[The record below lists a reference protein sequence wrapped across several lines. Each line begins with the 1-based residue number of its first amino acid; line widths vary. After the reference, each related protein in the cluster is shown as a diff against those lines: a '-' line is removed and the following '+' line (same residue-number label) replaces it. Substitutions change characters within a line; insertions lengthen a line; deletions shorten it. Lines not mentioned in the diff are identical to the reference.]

1 MEQNERKIQFMR
13 YFKKA
18 SIILM
23 VLVVCFFG
31 VLRSQQLDIYRDIA
45 RSQQQIMT
53 VYKYLLTEYVHE
65 LDVQKLTSRIIK
77 SMLENFDPY
86 TEYYEEKDL
95 EDLAIKTD
103 GEFSGVGLQIYMYE
117 DQLTVVGPIEG
128 SPASRAGIFTGD
140 EIMNID
146 GETTKGL
153 ELKEATNKIRGDKG
167 TDVILT
173 IKKPITGETEDYAI
187 TRDVITIKDIPY
199 YGMANPEV
207 GYLRI
212 TNFSNNTPGETRD
225 ALISLMGE
233 GADNIIIDLR
243 DNPGGLLSSSL
254 DILDLILPKD
264 VEMVSTKGRK
274 GRSLKNY
281 KSLNSAFLPNSVDI
295 AVLINGGS
303 ASASEIV
310 AGVLQDHDRAVVLGD
325 QSFGKGLVQTV
336 IGINQETALKITN
349 SKYYIP
355 SGRSI
360 QKRKFIDEELIAD
373 GTLEADSLFQTMAG
387 RTVLGGG
394 GISPDIV
401 VKDEGSYPL
410 AASILRN
417 GGYFRFVQQSSDQ
430 YASIDEVMADSS
442 LMKNFKTFI
451 NDNDIEG
458 YVDGEE
464 DLESAKEKLSEE
476 DKDNIFLKNAFSVI
490 ERQIDKTQS
499 EMFETEKDIIERMIL
514 GEFAFYYDGNDGKYE
529 LYLKDD
535 KVVIKALEVLM
546 DDSVYSSFLTVPE
559 PNQVAVIKS

>member
-1 MEQNERKIQFMR
+1 MR

-18 SIILM
+18 SIIFM
-23 VLVVCFFG
+23 VLMVCFFG
-31 VLRSQQLDIYRDIA
+31 ILRSQQLDVYRDIA

-65 LDVQKLTSRIIK
+65 LDVQQLTSRIIK

-264 VEMVSTKGRK
+264 IELVSTKGRK
-274 GRSLKNY
+274 GRNLKNY

-430 YASIDEVMADSS
+430 YASIDEVMADNS

>member
-1 MEQNERKIQFMR
+1 MR
-13 YFKKA
+13 YLKKA
-18 SIILM
+18 SIIFM

-31 VLRSQQLDIYRDIA
+31 ILRSQQLDVYRDIA

-65 LDVQKLTSRIIK
+65 LDVPKLTSRIIK

-86 TEYYEEKDL
+86 TEYYEKKDL
-95 EDLAIKTD
+95 EDLAVKTD
-103 GEFSGVGLQIYMYE
+103 GKFSGVGLQIYMYK

-146 GETTKGL
+146 GESTKGL

-187 TRDVITIKDIPY
+187 TRDIITIKDIPY

-212 TNFSNNTPGETRD
+212 TNFSNNTAGETRD
-225 ALISLMGE
+225 ALLSLMGE

-254 DILDLILPKD
+254 DVLDLILPKD

-274 GRSLKNY
+274 ERNLKNY
-281 KSLNSAFLPNSVDI
+281 KSLNNSFVPSSIDI

-336 IGINQETALKITN
+336 IGINQDTALKITN

-373 GTLEADSLFQTMAG
+373 NSLVADSLYQTIAG

-430 YASIDEVMADSS
+430 YISIDEVIADNS

-451 NDNDIEG
+451 NDSDIKG
-458 YVDGEE
+458 YVDGQE
-464 DLESAKEKLSEE
+464 DLEVAKEKLSKE

-490 ERQIDKTQS
+490 ERQIDKTKS
-499 EMFETEKDIIERMIL
+499 EMFEIENDVIKRMIL
-514 GEFAFYYDGNDGKYE
+514 GEFAFYYDGNNGKYE

-535 KVVIKALEVLM
+535 KVVIKALEILM
-546 DDSVYSSFLTVPE
+546 DNSIYSSLLTVPE
-559 PNQVAVIKS
+559 PNQVAAIKS

>member
-1 MEQNERKIQFMR
+1 MR

-31 VLRSQQLDIYRDIA
+31 ILRSQQLDVYRDIA

-140 EIMNID
+140 EIINID
-146 GETTKGL
+146 GEVTKGL

-173 IKKPITGETEDYAI
+173 IKKPITGETEDYTI

-233 GADNIIIDLR
+233 GAENIIIDLR

-254 DILDLILPKD
+254 DILDLILPKNM
-264 VEMVSTKGRK
+264 EMVSTKGRK

-281 KSLNSAFLPNSVDI
+281 KSLNNAFLPNSIDI

-336 IGINQETALKITN
+336 IGINQDTALKITN

-360 QKRKFIDEELIAD
+360 QKREFIDEELIAD
-373 GTLEADSLFQTMAG
+373 GALAADSLFQTMAG
-387 RTVLGGG
+387 RNVLGGG
-394 GISPDIV
+394 GISPDIT
-401 VKDEGSYPL
+401 VKDEGSFPL

-430 YASIDEVMADSS
+430 YASLDEVMADKS

-464 DLESAKEKLSEE
+464 DLEIAKEKLSNK

-490 ERQIDKTQS
+490 ERQIDKTQL
-499 EMFETEKDIIERMIL
+499 EMFETENDVIKRMIL

-546 DDSVYSSFLTVPE
+546 DNSVYSSLLTAPE
-559 PNQVAVIKS
+559 PNQVAAIKS

>member
-1 MEQNERKIQFMR
+1 MR

-18 SIILM
+18 SIIFM
-23 VLVVCFFG
+23 VLMVCFFG
-31 VLRSQQLDIYRDIA
+31 ILRSQQLDVYRDIA

-274 GRSLKNY
+274 GRNLKNY

-336 IGINQETALKITN
+336 IGINQDTALKITN

-430 YASIDEVMADSS
+430 YASIDEVMADNS

-559 PNQVAVIKS
+559 PNQVAVIKN

>member
-1 MEQNERKIQFMR
+1 
-13 YFKKA
+13 
-18 SIILM
+18 M
-23 VLVVCFFG
+23 VLMVCFFG
-31 VLRSQQLDIYRDIA
+31 ILRSQQLDVYRDIA

-65 LDVQKLTSRIIK
+65 LDVQKLTSKIIK

-274 GRSLKNY
+274 GRNLKNY

-336 IGINQETALKITN
+336 IGINQDTALKITN

-430 YASIDEVMADSS
+430 YTSIDEVMADNS

-559 PNQVAVIKS
+559 PNQVAVIKN

>member
-1 MEQNERKIQFMR
+1 MK
-13 YFKKA
+13 YLKKA
-18 SIILM
+18 SIIFM

-31 VLRSQQLDIYRDIA
+31 ILRSQQLDVYRDIA

-65 LDVQKLTSRIIK
+65 LDVPKLTSRIIK

-86 TEYYEEKDL
+86 TEYYEKKDL
-95 EDLAIKTD
+95 EDLAVKTD
-103 GEFSGVGLQIYMYE
+103 GKFSGVGLQIYMYK

-146 GETTKGL
+146 GESTKGL

-187 TRDVITIKDIPY
+187 TRDIITIKDIPY

-212 TNFSNNTPGETRD
+212 TNFSNNTAGETRD
-225 ALISLMGE
+225 ALLSLMGE

-254 DILDLILPKD
+254 DVLDLILPKD

-274 GRSLKNY
+274 ERNLKNY
-281 KSLNSAFLPNSVDI
+281 KSLNNSFVPSSIDI

-336 IGINQETALKITN
+336 IGINQDTALKITN

-373 GTLEADSLFQTMAG
+373 NSLVADSLYQTIAG

-430 YASIDEVMADSS
+430 YISIDEVIADNS

-451 NDNDIEG
+451 NDSDIKG
-458 YVDGEE
+458 YVDGQE
-464 DLESAKEKLSEE
+464 DLEVAKEKLSKE

-490 ERQIDKTQS
+490 ERQIDKTKS
-499 EMFETEKDIIERMIL
+499 EMFEIENDVIKRMIL
-514 GEFAFYYDGNDGKYE
+514 GEFAFYYDGNNGKYE

-535 KVVIKALEVLM
+535 KVVIKALEILM
-546 DDSVYSSFLTVPE
+546 DNSIYSSLLTVPE
-559 PNQVAVIKS
+559 PNQVAAIKS

>member
-1 MEQNERKIQFMR
+1 MR
-13 YFKKA
+13 YLKKA
-18 SIILM
+18 SIIFM

-31 VLRSQQLDIYRDIA
+31 ILRSQQLDVYRDIA

-65 LDVQKLTSRIIK
+65 LDVPKLTSRIIK

-146 GETTKGL
+146 GESTKGL

-167 TDVILT
+167 TNVILT
-173 IKKPITGETEDYAI
+173 IKKPITGETEDYTI
-187 TRDVITIKDIPY
+187 TRDTITIKDIPY

-212 TNFSNNTPGETRD
+212 TNFSNNTLGETRD
-225 ALISLMGE
+225 ALLSLMGE

-281 KSLNSAFLPNSVDI
+281 KSLNSSFIPNSIDI

-336 IGINQETALKITN
+336 IGINQDTALKITN

-373 GTLEADSLFQTMAG
+373 NSLVADSLYQTMAG

-394 GISPDIV
+394 GISPDVI

-417 GGYFRFVQQSSDQ
+417 GGFFRFVQQSSDQ
-430 YASIDEVMADSS
+430 YTTIDDVIADNS

-451 NDNDIEG
+451 NDSDIKG
-458 YVDGEE
+458 YVDGQE
-464 DLESAKEKLSEE
+464 DLETAKEKLSKE

-490 ERQIDKTQS
+490 ERQIDKNQS
-499 EMFETEKDIIERMIL
+499 EMFEIENDVIKRMIL

-546 DDSVYSSFLTVPE
+546 DDSIYSSLLTVPE
-559 PNQVAVIKS
+559 PNQVAAIKS

>member
-1 MEQNERKIQFMR
+1 MR

-18 SIILM
+18 SIIFM
-23 VLVVCFFG
+23 VLMVCFFG
-31 VLRSQQLDIYRDIA
+31 ILRSQQLDVYRDIA

-65 LDVQKLTSRIIK
+65 LDVQKLTSKIIK

-336 IGINQETALKITN
+336 IGINQDTALKITN

-430 YASIDEVMADSS
+430 YTSIDEVMADNS

-559 PNQVAVIKS
+559 PNQVAVIKN

>member
-1 MEQNERKIQFMR
+1 
-13 YFKKA
+13 
-18 SIILM
+18 M
-23 VLVVCFFG
+23 VLMVCFFG
-31 VLRSQQLDIYRDIA
+31 ILRSQQLDVYRDIA

-153 ELKEATNKIRGDKG
+153 ELKEATNKIRGEKG

-274 GRSLKNY
+274 GRNLKNY

-430 YASIDEVMADSS
+430 YASIDEVMADNS

-451 NDNDIEG
+451 NDNDIKG

-559 PNQVAVIKS
+559 PNQVAVIKN

>member
-1 MEQNERKIQFMR
+1 MR

-18 SIILM
+18 SIIFM
-23 VLVVCFFG
+23 VLMVCFFG
-31 VLRSQQLDIYRDIA
+31 ILRSQQLDVYRDIA

-153 ELKEATNKIRGDKG
+153 ELKEATNKIRGEKG

-274 GRSLKNY
+274 GRNLKNY

-430 YASIDEVMADSS
+430 YASIDEVMADNS
-442 LMKNFKTFI
+442 LLKNFKTFI

-559 PNQVAVIKS
+559 PNQVAVIKN

>member
-1 MEQNERKIQFMR
+1 
-13 YFKKA
+13 
-18 SIILM
+18 M
-23 VLVVCFFG
+23 VLMVCFFG
-31 VLRSQQLDIYRDIA
+31 ILRSQQLDVYRDIA

-65 LDVQKLTSRIIK
+65 LDVQKLTSKIIK

-173 IKKPITGETEDYAI
+173 IKKPITGETEDYVI

-336 IGINQETALKITN
+336 IGINQDTALKITN

-430 YASIDEVMADSS
+430 YTSIDEVMADNS
-442 LMKNFKTFI
+442 LMNNFKTFI

-559 PNQVAVIKS
+559 PNQVAVIKN

>member
-1 MEQNERKIQFMR
+1 MR

-31 VLRSQQLDIYRDIA
+31 ILRSQQLDVYRDIA

-146 GETTKGL
+146 GEVTKGL

-173 IKKPITGETEDYAI
+173 IKKPITGETEDYTI

-199 YGMANPEV
+199 YGMVNPEV

-233 GADNIIIDLR
+233 GAENVIIDLR

-254 DILDLILPKD
+254 DILDLILPKNM
-264 VEMVSTKGRK
+264 EMVSTKGRK

-281 KSLNSAFLPNSVDI
+281 KSLNNAFLPNSIDI

-336 IGINQETALKITN
+336 IGINQDTALKITN

-360 QKRKFIDEELIAD
+360 QKREFIDEELIAD
-373 GTLEADSLFQTMAG
+373 GALAADSLFQTMAG
-387 RTVLGGG
+387 RSVLGGG
-394 GISPDIV
+394 GISPDIT
-401 VKDEGSYPL
+401 VKDEGSFPL

-430 YASIDEVMADSS
+430 YASLDEVMADKS

-464 DLESAKEKLSEE
+464 DLEIAKEKLSKE
-476 DKDNIFLKNAFSVI
+476 DKENIFLKNAFSVI
-490 ERQIDKTQS
+490 ERQIDKTQL
-499 EMFETEKDIIERMIL
+499 EMFETENDVIKRMIL
-514 GEFAFYYDGNDGKYE
+514 GEFAFYYDGNNGKYE

-535 KVVIKALEVLM
+535 KVVIKALEVLL
-546 DDSVYSSFLTVPE
+546 DDSVYSSLLSAPE
-559 PNQVAVIKS
+559 SNQVAAIKS

>member
-1 MEQNERKIQFMR
+1 MR
-13 YFKKA
+13 YFKKT

-31 VLRSQQLDIYRDIA
+31 ILRSQQLDVYRDIA
-45 RSQQQIMT
+45 KSQQQIMT

-146 GETTKGL
+146 GEVTKGL

-173 IKKPITGETEDYAI
+173 IKKPITGETEDYTI

-199 YGMANPEV
+199 YGMVNPEV

-233 GADNIIIDLR
+233 GAENVIIDLR

-254 DILDLILPKD
+254 DILDLILPKNM
-264 VEMVSTKGRK
+264 EMVSTKGRK

-281 KSLNSAFLPNSVDI
+281 KSLNNAFLPNSIDI

-336 IGINQETALKITN
+336 IGINQDTALKITN

-360 QKRKFIDEELIAD
+360 QKREFIDEELIAD
-373 GTLEADSLFQTMAG
+373 GALAADSLFQTMAG
-387 RTVLGGG
+387 RSVLGGG
-394 GISPDIV
+394 GISPDIT
-401 VKDEGSYPL
+401 VKDEGSFPL

-430 YASIDEVMADSS
+430 YASLDEVMADKT

-464 DLESAKEKLSEE
+464 DLEIAKEKLSKE

-490 ERQIDKTQS
+490 ERQIDKTQL
-499 EMFETEKDIIERMIL
+499 EMFETENDVIKRMIL

-535 KVVIKALEVLM
+535 KVVIKALEVLL
-546 DDSVYSSFLTVPE
+546 DDSVYSSLLSAPE
-559 PNQVAVIKS
+559 SNQVAAIKS

>member
-1 MEQNERKIQFMR
+1 MR

-18 SIILM
+18 SIIFM
-23 VLVVCFFG
+23 VLMVCFFG
-31 VLRSQQLDIYRDIA
+31 ILRSQQLDVYRDIA

-225 ALISLMGE
+225 ALISLMSE

-274 GRSLKNY
+274 GRNLKNY

-430 YASIDEVMADSS
+430 YASIDEVMADNS

-451 NDNDIEG
+451 NDNDIKG

-499 EMFETEKDIIERMIL
+499 EMFETEKDVIERMIL

-559 PNQVAVIKS
+559 PNQVAVIKN

>member
-1 MEQNERKIQFMR
+1 MK
-13 YFKKA
+13 YLKKA
-18 SIILM
+18 SIVFAVIA
-23 VLVVCFFG
+23 VCFFG
-31 VLRSQQLDIYRDIA
+31 VLRSQQLDVYRDIA

-65 LDVQKLTSRIIK
+65 LDVEKLTSRIIK

-86 TEYYEEKDL
+86 TEYYEAKDL

-117 DQLTVVGPIEG
+117 DQLTVVSPIEG

-153 ELKEATNKIRGDKG
+153 ELKEATNKIRGDRG
-167 TDVILT
+167 TDVVLT
-173 IKKPITGETEDYAI
+173 VKKPITGETEDYVI
-187 TRDVITIKDIPY
+187 TRDTITIKDIPY
-199 YGMANPEV
+199 YGMASPEV

-212 TNFSNNTPGETRD
+212 TNFSNNTPGETRE
-225 ALISLMGE
+225 ALISLMDK

-254 DILDLILPKD
+254 DILDLILPRD
-264 VEMVSTKGRK
+264 LEMVSTKGRK

-281 KSLNSAFLPNSVDI
+281 KSLNGSFLPSSVDI

-336 IGINQETALKITN
+336 IGINKDTALKITN

-360 QKRKFIDEELIAD
+360 QKRKFIDEELMANTD
-373 GTLEADSLFQTMAG
+373 SSADSLYQTKAG

-430 YASIDEVMADSS
+430 YASIDAVVSDKN
-442 LMKNFKTFI
+442 LMKNFHTFI
-451 NDNDIEG
+451 KDSDIKG
-458 YVDGEE
+458 YVDGQE
-464 DLESAKEKLSEE
+464 DLDKAKEKLSKE
-476 DKDNIFLKNAFSVI
+476 DKENIFLKNAFSVI
-490 ERQIDKTQS
+490 ERQIDKSQS
-499 EMFETEKDIIERMIL
+499 EMFEDENDVIRRMIL
-514 GEFAFYYDGNDGKYE
+514 GEFAFYYNGNDGKYE
-529 LYLKDD
+529 LYLKED

-546 DDSVYSSFLTVPE
+546 DDSIYSSLLTVSD
-559 PNQVAVIKS
+559 PNQVATIKN

>member
-1 MEQNERKIQFMR
+1 MK

-18 SIILM
+18 SIIFM
-23 VLVVCFFG
+23 VLMVCFFG
-31 VLRSQQLDIYRDIA
+31 ILRSQQLDVYRDIA

-65 LDVQKLTSRIIK
+65 LDVQKLTSKIIK

-336 IGINQETALKITN
+336 IGINQDTALKITN

-430 YASIDEVMADSS
+430 YASIDEVMADNS

-559 PNQVAVIKS
+559 PNQVAVIKN

>member
-1 MEQNERKIQFMR
+1 
-13 YFKKA
+13 
-18 SIILM
+18 M
-23 VLVVCFFG
+23 VLMVCFFG
-31 VLRSQQLDIYRDIA
+31 ILRSQQLDVYRDIA

-225 ALISLMGE
+225 ALISLMSE

-274 GRSLKNY
+274 GRNLKNY

-430 YASIDEVMADSS
+430 YASIDEVMADNS

-559 PNQVAVIKS
+559 PNQVAVIKN

>member
-1 MEQNERKIQFMR
+1 
-13 YFKKA
+13 
-18 SIILM
+18 M
-23 VLVVCFFG
+23 VLMVCFFG
-31 VLRSQQLDIYRDIA
+31 ILRSQQLDVYRDIA

-153 ELKEATNKIRGDKG
+153 ELKEATNKIRGEKG

-225 ALISLMGE
+225 ALISLMSE

-274 GRSLKNY
+274 GRNLKNY

-430 YASIDEVMADSS
+430 YASIDQVMADNS

-451 NDNDIEG
+451 NDNDIKG

-559 PNQVAVIKS
+559 PNQVAVIKN

>member
-1 MEQNERKIQFMR
+1 MK

-18 SIILM
+18 SIIFM
-23 VLVVCFFG
+23 VLMVCFFG
-31 VLRSQQLDIYRDIA
+31 ILRSQQLDVYRDIA

-173 IKKPITGETEDYAI
+173 IKKPITGETEDYVI

-336 IGINQETALKITN
+336 IGINQDTALKITN

-430 YASIDEVMADSS
+430 YTSIDEVMADNS

-559 PNQVAVIKS
+559 PNQVAVIKN

>member
-1 MEQNERKIQFMR
+1 
-13 YFKKA
+13 
-18 SIILM
+18 M
-23 VLVVCFFG
+23 VLMVCFFG
-31 VLRSQQLDIYRDIA
+31 ILRSQQLDVYRDIA

-153 ELKEATNKIRGDKG
+153 ELKEATNKIRGEKG

-225 ALISLMGE
+225 ALISLMSE

-274 GRSLKNY
+274 GRNLKNY

-430 YASIDEVMADSS
+430 YASIDEVMADNS
-442 LMKNFKTFI
+442 LLKNFKTFI

-559 PNQVAVIKS
+559 PNQVAVIKN

>member
-1 MEQNERKIQFMR
+1 MK
-13 YFKKA
+13 YLKKA
-18 SIILM
+18 SIVFAVIA
-23 VLVVCFFG
+23 VCFFG
-31 VLRSQQLDIYRDIA
+31 VLRSQQLDVYRDIA

-65 LDVQKLTSRIIK
+65 LDVEKLTSRIIK

-86 TEYYEEKDL
+86 TEYYEAKDL

-117 DQLTVVGPIEG
+117 DQLTVVSPIEG

-153 ELKEATNKIRGDKG
+153 ELKEATNKIRGDRG
-167 TDVILT
+167 TDVVLT
-173 IKKPITGETEDYAI
+173 IKKPITGETEDYVI
-187 TRDVITIKDIPY
+187 TRDTITIKDIPY
-199 YGMANPEV
+199 YGMASPEV

-212 TNFSNNTPGETRD
+212 TNFSNNTPGETRE
-225 ALISLMGE
+225 ALMSLMGK

-254 DILDLILPKD
+254 DILDLILPRD
-264 VEMVSTKGRK
+264 LEMVSTKGRK

-281 KSLNSAFLPNSVDI
+281 KSLNGSFLPSSVDI

-336 IGINQETALKITN
+336 IGINKDTALKITN

-360 QKRKFIDEELIAD
+360 QKRKFIDEELMANTD
-373 GTLEADSLFQTMAG
+373 SSADSLYQTKAG

-430 YASIDEVMADSS
+430 YASIDAVVSDKN
-442 LMKNFKTFI
+442 LMKNFHTFI
-451 NDNDIEG
+451 KDSDIKG
-458 YVDGEE
+458 YVDGQE
-464 DLESAKEKLSEE
+464 DLDKAKEKLSKE
-476 DKDNIFLKNAFSVI
+476 DKENIFLKNAFSVI
-490 ERQIDKTQS
+490 ERQIDKSQS
-499 EMFETEKDIIERMIL
+499 EMFEDENDVIRRMIL
-514 GEFAFYYDGNDGKYE
+514 GEFAFYYNGNDGKYE
-529 LYLKDD
+529 LYLKED

-546 DDSVYSSFLTVPE
+546 DDSIYSSLLTVPD
-559 PNQVAVIKS
+559 PNQVATIKN

>member
-1 MEQNERKIQFMR
+1 MR

-18 SIILM
+18 SIIFM
-23 VLVVCFFG
+23 VLMVCFFG
-31 VLRSQQLDIYRDIA
+31 ILRSQQLDVYRDIA

-173 IKKPITGETEDYAI
+173 IKKPITGETEDYVI

-264 VEMVSTKGRK
+264 VEMVSTRGRK

-430 YASIDEVMADSS
+430 YTSIDEVMADNS

-559 PNQVAVIKS
+559 PNQVAVIKN

>member
-1 MEQNERKIQFMR
+1 MR

-18 SIILM
+18 SIIFM
-23 VLVVCFFG
+23 VLMVCFFG
-31 VLRSQQLDIYRDIA
+31 ILRSQQLDVYRDIA

-225 ALISLMGE
+225 ALISLMSE

-274 GRSLKNY
+274 GRNLKNY

-430 YASIDEVMADSS
+430 YASIDEVMADNS

-499 EMFETEKDIIERMIL
+499 EMFETEKDVIERMIL

-559 PNQVAVIKS
+559 PNQVAVIKN

>member
-1 MEQNERKIQFMR
+1 MK
-13 YFKKA
+13 YLKKA
-18 SIILM
+18 SIVFAVIA
-23 VLVVCFFG
+23 VCFFG
-31 VLRSQQLDIYRDIA
+31 VLRSQQLDVYRDIA

-65 LDVQKLTSRIIK
+65 LDVEKLTSRIIK

-86 TEYYEEKDL
+86 TEYYEAKDL

-117 DQLTVVGPIEG
+117 DQLTVVSPIEG

-153 ELKEATNKIRGDKG
+153 ELKEATNKIRGDRG
-167 TDVILT
+167 TDVVLT
-173 IKKPITGETEDYAI
+173 IKKPITGETEDYVI
-187 TRDVITIKDIPY
+187 TRDTITIKDIPY
-199 YGMANPEV
+199 YGMASPEV

-212 TNFSNNTPGETRD
+212 TNFSNNTPGETRE
-225 ALISLMGE
+225 ALMSLMGK

-254 DILDLILPKD
+254 DILDLILPRD
-264 VEMVSTKGRK
+264 LEMVSTKGRK

-281 KSLNSAFLPNSVDI
+281 KSLNGSFLPSSVDI

-336 IGINQETALKITN
+336 IGINKDTALKITN

-360 QKRKFIDEELIAD
+360 QKRKFIDEELMANTD
-373 GTLEADSLFQTMAG
+373 SSADSLYQTKAG

-430 YASIDEVMADSS
+430 YASIDAVVSDKN
-442 LMKNFKTFI
+442 LMKNFHTFI
-451 NDNDIEG
+451 KDSDIKG
-458 YVDGEE
+458 YVDGQE
-464 DLESAKEKLSEE
+464 DLDKAKEKLSKE
-476 DKDNIFLKNAFSVI
+476 DKENIFLKNAFSVI
-490 ERQIDKTQS
+490 ERQIDKNQS
-499 EMFETEKDIIERMIL
+499 EMFEDENDVIRRMIL
-514 GEFAFYYDGNDGKYE
+514 GEFAFYYNGNDGKYE
-529 LYLKDD
+529 LYLKED

-546 DDSVYSSFLTVPE
+546 DDSIYSSLLTVSD
-559 PNQVAVIKS
+559 PNQVATIKN

>member
-1 MEQNERKIQFMR
+1 MR

-31 VLRSQQLDIYRDIA
+31 ILRSQQLDVYRDIA

-146 GETTKGL
+146 GEVTKGL

-173 IKKPITGETEDYAI
+173 IKKPITGETEDYTI

-199 YGMANPEV
+199 YGMVNPEV

-233 GADNIIIDLR
+233 GAENIIIDLR

-254 DILDLILPKD
+254 DILDLILPKNM
-264 VEMVSTKGRK
+264 EMVSTKGRK

-281 KSLNSAFLPNSVDI
+281 KSLNNAFLPNSIDI

-336 IGINQETALKITN
+336 IGINQDTALKITN

-360 QKRKFIDEELIAD
+360 QKREFIDEELIAD
-373 GTLEADSLFQTMAG
+373 GALAADSLFQTMAG
-387 RTVLGGG
+387 RSVLGGG
-394 GISPDIV
+394 GISPDIT
-401 VKDEGSYPL
+401 VKDEGSFPL

-430 YASIDEVMADSS
+430 YASLDEVMADKS

-464 DLESAKEKLSEE
+464 DLEIAKEKLSKE

-490 ERQIDKTQS
+490 ERQIDKTQL
-499 EMFETEKDIIERMIL
+499 EMFETENDVIKRMIL

-535 KVVIKALEVLM
+535 KVVIKALEVLL
-546 DDSVYSSFLTVPE
+546 DDSVYSSLLSAPE
-559 PNQVAVIKS
+559 SNQVAAIKS

>member
-1 MEQNERKIQFMR
+1 
-13 YFKKA
+13 
-18 SIILM
+18 M
-23 VLVVCFFG
+23 VLMVCFFG
-31 VLRSQQLDIYRDIA
+31 ILRSQQLDVYRDIA

-153 ELKEATNKIRGDKG
+153 ELKEATNKIRGEKG

-225 ALISLMGE
+225 ALISLMSE
-233 GADNIIIDLR
+233 GADNIIVDLR

-274 GRSLKNY
+274 GRNLKNY

-430 YASIDEVMADSS
+430 YASIDEVMADNS

-499 EMFETEKDIIERMIL
+499 EMFETEKDIIKRMIL

-546 DDSVYSSFLTVPE
+546 DDSIYSSFLTVPE
-559 PNQVAVIKS
+559 PNQVAVIKN

>member
-1 MEQNERKIQFMR
+1 MR
-13 YFKKA
+13 YLKKA
-18 SIILM
+18 SIIFM

-31 VLRSQQLDIYRDIA
+31 ILRSQQLDVYRDIA

-53 VYKYLLTEYVHE
+53 VYKYLLTEYVYE
-65 LDVQKLTSRIIK
+65 LDVPKLTSRIIK

-146 GETTKGL
+146 GESTKGL
-153 ELKEATNKIRGDKG
+153 ELKEATNKIRGDRG

-173 IKKPITGETEDYAI
+173 IKKPITGETEDYII
-187 TRDVITIKDIPY
+187 TRDIITIKDIPY

-212 TNFSNNTPGETRD
+212 TNFSNNTAGETRD
-225 ALISLMGE
+225 ALLSLMGE

-243 DNPGGLLSSSL
+243 GNPGGLLSSSL

-281 KSLNSAFLPNSVDI
+281 KSLNNSFVPSSIDI

-336 IGINQETALKITN
+336 IGINKDTALKITN

-373 GTLEADSLFQTMAG
+373 NSLVADSLYQTMAG

-394 GISPDIV
+394 GISPDVV

-410 AASILRN
+410 AASILRS

-430 YASIDEVMADSS
+430 YTSIDEVMADNG

-451 NDNDIEG
+451 NDSDIKG
-458 YVDGEE
+458 YVDGQE
-464 DLESAKEKLSEE
+464 DLETAKEKLSKE

-499 EMFETEKDIIERMIL
+499 EMFEIENDVIKRMIL
-514 GEFAFYYDGNDGKYE
+514 GEFAFYYDGYNGKYE

-535 KVVIKALEVLM
+535 KVVLKALEVLM
-546 DDSVYSSFLTVPE
+546 DDSIYSSFLTVPE
-559 PNQVAVIKS
+559 PNQVAAIKS

>member
-1 MEQNERKIQFMR
+1 MR

-18 SIILM
+18 SIIFM
-23 VLVVCFFG
+23 VLMVCFFG
-31 VLRSQQLDIYRDIA
+31 ILRSQQLDVYRDIA

-153 ELKEATNKIRGDKG
+153 ELKEATNKIRGEKG

-225 ALISLMGE
+225 ALISLMSE

-274 GRSLKNY
+274 GRNLKNY

-430 YASIDEVMADSS
+430 YASLDEVMADNS

-464 DLESAKEKLSEE
+464 DLELAKEKLSEE
-476 DKDNIFLKNAFSVI
+476 NKDNIFLKNAFSVI
-490 ERQIDKTQS
+490 ERQIDKTQL
-499 EMFETEKDIIERMIL
+499 EMFETEKDVIERMIL

-559 PNQVAVIKS
+559 PNQVAVIKN

>member
-1 MEQNERKIQFMR
+1 MR

-18 SIILM
+18 SIIFM
-23 VLVVCFFG
+23 VLMVCFFG
-31 VLRSQQLDIYRDIA
+31 ILRSQQLDVYRDIA

-153 ELKEATNKIRGDKG
+153 ELKEATNKIRGEKG

-225 ALISLMGE
+225 ALISLMSE

-274 GRSLKNY
+274 GRNLKNY

-336 IGINQETALKITN
+336 IGINQDTALKITN

-430 YASIDEVMADSS
+430 YASIDEVMADNS
-442 LMKNFKTFI
+442 LLKNFKTFI

-559 PNQVAVIKS
+559 PNQVAVIKN

>member
-1 MEQNERKIQFMR
+1 MR

-18 SIILM
+18 SIIFM
-23 VLVVCFFG
+23 VLMVCFFG
-31 VLRSQQLDIYRDIA
+31 ILRSQQLDVYRDIA

-274 GRSLKNY
+274 GRNLKNY

-430 YASIDEVMADSS
+430 YASIDEVMADNS

-499 EMFETEKDIIERMIL
+499 EMFETEKDVIERMIL

-559 PNQVAVIKS
+559 PNQVAVIKN